1 MNKIIAVTSG
11 KGGVGKS
18 TFSVGIAGALESL
31 GKTVLLIDLDSGFR
45 CLDLMLGV
53 SEKVVFDLSDVLCE
67 RATLLE
73 SVVKPSSSLHLL
85 AAPFKAGSDCADLS
99 RLANEASNKY
109 DFVIFDFPA
118 GFSEESYRSLPDTAL
133 FITVATPDP
142 ICVRDASAVTR
153 ALRPFANNR
162 RLVINRFHRKGI
174 RSGLHCGVD
183 DLIDSSAT
191 RLLGVVPEDVDA
203 ATRLARALPLKK
215 GDAKKAY
222 KRIAKRICGE
232 TVKLKLK

>member
-18 TFSVGIAGALESL
+18 TFSVGLSKALESL

-53 SEKVVFDLSDVLCE
+53 SKDVVFDLSDILCGH
-67 RATLLE
+67 ASLSE
-73 SVVKPSSSLHLL
+73 SVVKPSASLHLL
-85 AAPFKAGSDCADLS
+85 AAPFKASADRFDLS
-99 RLANEASNKY
+99 KIADEACEKY

-118 GFSEESYRSLPDTAL
+118 GFCEESYRSLPEKTL

-142 ICVRDASAVTR
+142 VCVRDASAVTR
-153 ALRPFANNR
+153 ALRPFAQNR
-162 RLVINRFHRKGI
+162 RLIINRFHRKGI

-183 DLIDSSAT
+183 DLIDTSAT
-191 RLLGVVPEDVDA
+191 RLLGVVPEDIDA
-203 ATRLARALPLKK
+203 AIRLSRALPLRK

-232 TVKLKLK
+232 NIKLKLK